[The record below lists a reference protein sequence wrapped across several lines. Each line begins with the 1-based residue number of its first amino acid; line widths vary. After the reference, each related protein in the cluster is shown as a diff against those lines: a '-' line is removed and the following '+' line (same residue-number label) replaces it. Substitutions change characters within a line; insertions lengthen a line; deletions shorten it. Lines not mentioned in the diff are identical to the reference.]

1 MENEYKQK
9 YIKYKT
15 KYLERLNYL
24 QQNGGGHEKNEK
36 KNEKENEKKK
46 QKGSE
51 QHGAKHSKK
60 ANTENFFDLTSLPA
74 YSSSSEEIA

>member
-15 KYLERLNYL
+15 KYLERLKYL
-24 QQNGGGHEKNEK
+24 QQNGGGPEK
-36 KNEKENEKKK
+36 KSKEAVYGKKVN
-46 QKGSE
+46 
-51 QHGAKHSKK
+51 KK
-60 ANTENFFDLTSLPA
+60 SFLDLTSFPA

>member
-24 QQNGGGHEKNEK
+24 QQNGGGYEK
-36 KNEKENEKKK
+36 KPKEAVK
-46 QKGSE
+46 
-51 QHGAKHSKK
+51 SKK
-60 ANTENFFDLTSLPA
+60 DKKDNKKDFLDLTSFPA